1 MGETFPEFIRA
12 LPEPDSPVDM
22 RAHIV
27 PSEHVLPMFYEIDD
41 NVEIPEHVHGAQW
54 GVVLRGSMEMT
65 IGSDTTTYTKG
76 DTYYVPP
83 GVAHITRI
91 AAGYRGIDVFADAE
105 RYLPKETT

>member
-22 RAHIV
+22 RAHII
-27 PSEHVLPMFYEIDD
+27 PNDHCLPMFYEIDD
-41 NVEIPEHVHGAQW
+41 DLEIPEHVHGAQW

-65 IGSDTTTYTKG
+65 IGDDTTNYTQG

-83 GVAHITRI
+83 GISHITRI
-91 AAGYRGIDVFADAE
+91 RGGYRGIDIFADPD
-105 RYLPKETT
+105 RYLPKGTS